1 MDLLNKIWEALE
13 DSQYKD
19 CISEIAERSSDD
31 SFILHIPIDR
41 VSESAKEGYISR
53 IQLEKLLKNLNE
65 KFSHKFDFLHV
76 ESEKLNNLVKGI
88 DLILKAEFGDFIEDI
103 NFTFLSAEKI
113 NLEIYIQNLDAD
125 TQSNLD
131 KFIISVFETSNIQVA
146 NIEWIGEIEEYP
158 SVMEIL
164 IALKETQPI
173 SLENLNSKLRL
184 TDPKWLNRRL
194 DKLIKKSLLVRDNSS
209 KQYALTGKGLGIIPN
224 ITNNSNSDIK
234 RALSLGYRKW

>member
-1 MDLLNKIWEALE
+1 MLNKIWEALE

-184 TDPKWLNRRL
+184 TDPKWLNRQL

-209 KQYALTGKGLGIIPN
+209 KQYALRGKGLGIIPN
-224 ITNNSNSDIK
+224 ITNHSNSDIK

>member
-1 MDLLNKIWEALE
+1 MLNKIWEALE

-19 CISEIAERSSDD
+19 CISEITERSSDD

-41 VSESAKEGYISR
+41 VSENAKEGYISR

-65 KFSHKFDFLHV
+65 KFSYKFDFLHV
-76 ESEKLNNLVKGI
+76 ESEKLNDLVKGI
-88 DLILKAEFGDFIEDI
+88 DLILKAKFGDFIENI
-103 NFTFLSAEKI
+103 NSTFLSSEKI
-113 NLEIYIQNLDAD
+113 NLEIYTQNLDAG

-131 KFIISVFETSNIQVA
+131 KYIISVFETSNIQVA

-158 SVMEIL
+158 SVIEIL

-184 TDPKWLNRRL
+184 TDPKWLNRQL

-234 RALSLGYRKW
+234 RALSLGCRKW

>member
-184 TDPKWLNRRL
+184 TDPKWLNRQL

>member
-1 MDLLNKIWEALE
+1 MLNKIWEALE

-146 NIEWIGEIEEYP
+146 NIEWIGEIKEYP

-184 TDPKWLNRRL
+184 TDPKWLNRQL

>member
-1 MDLLNKIWEALE
+1 MLNKIWEALE

-65 KFSHKFDFLHV
+65 KFSHKFDFIHV

-184 TDPKWLNRRL
+184 TDPKWLNRQL

>member
-1 MDLLNKIWEALE
+1 MLNKIWEALE

-88 DLILKAEFGDFIEDI
+88 DLILKAEFADFIEDI

-184 TDPKWLNRRL
+184 TDPKWLNRQL

>member
-1 MDLLNKIWEALE
+1 MI
-13 DSQYKD
+13 DSSKKRRRK
-19 CISEIAERSSDD
+19 SGKWKR
-31 SFILHIPIDR
+31 
-41 VSESAKEGYISR
+41 R
-53 IQLEKLLKNLNE
+53 IVIKNYWATKQVIKRGKRE
-65 KFSHKFDFLHV
+65 
-76 ESEKLNNLVKGI
+76 
-88 DLILKAEFGDFIEDI
+88 
-103 NFTFLSAEKI
+103 EKI

-184 TDPKWLNRRL
+184 TDPKWLNRQL

-234 RALSLGYRKW
+234 RALSLAYRKW

>member
-1 MDLLNKIWEALE
+1 MLNKIWEALE

-41 VSESAKEGYISR
+41 VSESAIEGYISR

-184 TDPKWLNRRL
+184 TDPKWLNRQL

>member
-1 MDLLNKIWEALE
+1 L
-13 DSQYKD
+13 S
-19 CISEIAERSSDD
+19 
-31 SFILHIPIDR
+31 
-41 VSESAKEGYISR
+41 
-53 IQLEKLLKNLNE
+53 LK
-65 KFSHKFDFLHV
+65 
-76 ESEKLNNLVKGI
+76 KLNNLVKGI

-184 TDPKWLNRRL
+184 TDPKWLNRQL

>member
-1 MDLLNKIWEALE
+1 MVYVALQVLLC
-13 DSQYKD
+13 Q
-19 CISEIAERSSDD
+19 
-31 SFILHIPIDR
+31 
-41 VSESAKEGYISR
+41 GYISR

-184 TDPKWLNRRL
+184 TDPKWLNRQL

>member
-41 VSESAKEGYISR
+41 VSENAKEGYISR

-131 KFIISVFETSNIQVA
+131 KYIISVFETSKIQVA

-184 TDPKWLNRRL
+184 TDPKWLNRQL

>member
-1 MDLLNKIWEALE
+1 MLNKIWEALE

-184 TDPKWLNRRL
+184 TDPKWLNRQL

-234 RALSLGYRKW
+234 RALSLAYRKW

>member
-1 MDLLNKIWEALE
+1 MLNKIWEALE

-113 NLEIYIQNLDAD
+113 NLEIYI
-125 TQSNLD
+125 
-131 KFIISVFETSNIQVA
+131 
-146 NIEWIGEIEEYP
+146 
-158 SVMEIL
+158 
-164 IALKETQPI
+164 
-173 SLENLNSKLRL
+173 
-184 TDPKWLNRRL
+184 
-194 DKLIKKSLLVRDNSS
+194 
-209 KQYALTGKGLGIIPN
+209 
-224 ITNNSNSDIK
+224 
-234 RALSLGYRKW
+234 

>member
-1 MDLLNKIWEALE
+1 MLNKIWEALE

-103 NFTFLSAEKI
+103 NFTYLSAEKI

-184 TDPKWLNRRL
+184 TDPKWLNRQL

>member
-1 MDLLNKIWEALE
+1 MLNKIWEALE

-184 TDPKWLNRRL
+184 TDPKWLNRQL

>member
-1 MDLLNKIWEALE
+1 MHNKIWEALE
-13 DSQYKD
+13 DSQYKE

-184 TDPKWLNRRL
+184 TDPKWLNRQL

>member
-1 MDLLNKIWEALE
+1 MLSKAILKELE

-19 CISEIAERSSDD
+19 YISEIAERSSDD

-184 TDPKWLNRRL
+184 TDPKWLNRQL

>member
-53 IQLEKLLKNLNE
+53 IQLEKLLKNLND

-184 TDPKWLNRRL
+184 TDPKWLNRQL

>member
-1 MDLLNKIWEALE
+1 LDLLNKIWEALE

-184 TDPKWLNRRL
+184 TDPKWLNRQL

>member
-1 MDLLNKIWEALE
+1 MLNKIWEALE

-103 NFTFLSAEKI
+103 NFTLLSAEKI

-184 TDPKWLNRRL
+184 TDPKWLNRQL

>member
-31 SFILHIPIDR
+31 SFILYIPIDR

-184 TDPKWLNRRL
+184 TDPKWLNRQL

>member
-1 MDLLNKIWEALE
+1 MLNKIWEALE

-88 DLILKAEFGDFIEDI
+88 DLFLKAEFGDFIEDI

-184 TDPKWLNRRL
+184 TDPKWLNRQL

>member
-1 MDLLNKIWEALE
+1 LDLLNKIWEALE
-13 DSQYKD
+13 DSQHKD
-19 CISEIAERSSDD
+19 CISEIAERSSDG

-41 VSESAKEGYISR
+41 VSENAKEGYISR

-131 KFIISVFETSNIQVA
+131 KYIISVFETSNIQVA

-158 SVMEIL
+158 SVLEIL

-184 TDPKWLNRRL
+184 TDPKWLNRQL

-224 ITNNSNSDIK
+224 TTNNSNSDIK

>member
-1 MDLLNKIWEALE
+1 MGSKISLISVVQISWSTSKIWEALE

-146 NIEWIGEIEEYP
+146 NIEWAE
-158 SVMEIL
+158 
-164 IALKETQPI
+164 
-173 SLENLNSKLRL
+173 
-184 TDPKWLNRRL
+184 
-194 DKLIKKSLLVRDNSS
+194 
-209 KQYALTGKGLGIIPN
+209 
-224 ITNNSNSDIK
+224 
-234 RALSLGYRKW
+234 

>member
-1 MDLLNKIWEALE
+1 MLNKIWEALE

-76 ESEKLNNLVKGI
+76 ESEKLYNLVKGI

-184 TDPKWLNRRL
+184 TDPKWLNRQL

>member
-76 ESEKLNNLVKGI
+76 ESEKLNNLVKWI

-184 TDPKWLNRRL
+184 TDPKWLNRQL

>member
-131 KFIISVFETSNIQVA
+131 EFIISVFETSNIQVA

-184 TDPKWLNRRL
+184 TDPKWLNRQL

>member
-1 MDLLNKIWEALE
+1 LLNKIWEALE

-184 TDPKWLNRRL
+184 TDPKWLNRQL